1 MRQRLLWLAKGREL
15 LRLADRPLF
24 HLHRIRED
32 QAMSA
37 ADNRELDEIVRG
49 SEIELRASR
58 IIAACR
64 QSK

>member
-15 LRLADRPLF
+15 LRLAGRPRF

-37 ADNRELDEIVRG
+37 ADNREFDEIVRG
-49 SEIELRASR
+49 SEIELG
-58 IIAACR
+58 
-64 QSK
+64 